1 MEDKFLSYSITR
13 YIKENTQ
20 TRVGKICTVN
30 PAEILG
36 LTCTKIP
43 KESPFCVLPERR
55 DKAFWSLMEKLR
67 LNLSNSLP
75 TFTTE
80 LF

>member
-30 PAEILG
+30 HAKILG

-43 KESPFCVLPERR
+43 MESQLCVLPERR

-67 LNLSNSLP
+67 LKLSNSLP
-75 TFTTE
+75 TFITE